1 MAGEKTL
8 TDKILD
14 NIVSTFTNIQKDI
27 TEAKKAIEA
36 AGVSSSGIT
45 KNLSDEIIK
54 IQTKVETD
62 IKDCP
67 AVPDIGG
74 YDIVGG
80 FGVIK
85 NSQYGKYCKEYTII
99 PNLNY
104 IDFKVPDDNEY
115 MLAWPNIESMKSAKD
130 KLYSLQSSQNE
141 SISGKYADLTV
152 PLVKMNFTK
161 NNLPYLSNTSYKE
174 DLYKYK
180 NNKSEHDN
188 PSYNLEVYVT
198 ADNLVTS
205 NNTPKDLVDT
215 YRLDMIGVSTDN
227 KFIENTDE
235 GVHVSL
241 PSPDSD
247 FFINNNKV
255 ESDAIIKT
263 DTFVSSAHINVKAV
277 ICKNVI
283 FDILAATMAR
293 LVKKNINK
301 NSSADPIRI
310 YIDETV
316 TEPCVLPSTERNAST
331 ETTPEMVSFNDSHI
345 ALGHSLCEIY
355 LNKSDDIT
363 EWLKNASK
371 QLSLYDILFL
381 TYDQTEYFSY
391 DCLKWMPVSE
401 ISKDISGP
409 YLYNSDVGP
418 SSYYID
424 NDSVHNYISIKY
436 GIKNQLPCITF
447 NDIISRIDSV
457 YDSKEGSIV
466 SFYDFDNNKIHL
478 NENSAIL
485 VNNTDKKWKF
495 TNEIDCSWSND
506 KFINRLSRFE
516 GGSDHP
522 MEDGKKVY
530 TLDFTDVSEQTI
542 RFPLLELDGNGES
555 YKDPSKSKIKIAIS
569 TPQDHS
575 ITNRKYMYF
584 VAPDYVY
591 FVDIN
596 GNLLEDI
603 HIDGY
608 NELHNMK
615 STIPVFYNRN
625 IKSVTISNA
634 NITLP
639 KILLNKFGEKF
650 NYSANKFFVADV
662 PTSPTEWALNNC
674 NAVEDIEYGP
684 MVYGEYDKY
693 AIKPSTADEL
703 AKRVIFII
711 DESDQIVNSL
721 AARLYRFRFY
731 NMDKTKKYNYSSKAW
746 EEVANATPDD
756 KLFSELYPEEYVSSE
771 Y

>member
-14 NIVSTFTNIQKDI
+14 DIVSTFTNIQKDI

-36 AGVSSSGIT
+36 AGVPSMGIT

-62 IKDCP
+62 IKGCP

-74 YDIVGG
+74 YDIIDG

-141 SISGKYADLTV
+141 SISSKYSDLNV
-152 PLVKMNFTK
+152 PLVKLNFTK
-161 NNLPYLSNTSYKE
+161 NNLQYLSNTSYKE
-174 DLYKYK
+174 ELYKYK
-180 NNKSEHDN
+180 NNKSEHTN
-188 PSYNLEVYVT
+188 PSYNLEVHVT

-205 NNTPKDLVDT
+205 NNIPKELVDT
-215 YRLDMIGVSTDN
+215 YRLDMIGVSTSN
-227 KFIENTDE
+227 KLIENTDE
-235 GVHVSL
+235 DVRLSL
-241 PSPDSD
+241 PSPDSE

-255 ESDAIIKT
+255 EPDTIIKT
-263 DTFVSSAHINVKAV
+263 NTFVSSAHINVKAV
-277 ICKNVI
+277 ICKSVI

-301 NSSADPIRI
+301 NSATEPIRI
-310 YIDETV
+310 YIDKSV
-316 TEPCVLPSTERNAST
+316 TEPPVIPSTELNAST
-331 ETTPEMVSFNDSHI
+331 ETTPEMVSFNDSHLS
-345 ALGHSLCEIY
+345 LGHSLCEIH

-363 EWLKNASK
+363 DWLKNASK

-401 ISKDISGP
+401 ISNDISGP
-409 YLYNSDVGP
+409 YLYNSNMGP

-424 NDSVHNYISIKY
+424 NDSVNNYLSLKY
-436 GIKNQLPCITF
+436 NITSQLQGITF
-447 NDIISRIDSV
+447 NDIISRINS
-457 YDSKEGSIV
+457 YNSKESSIV
-466 SFYDFDNNKIHL
+466 PICDFDNNKIHL

-485 VNNTDKKWKF
+485 VNNKDKKWKF
-495 TNEIDCSWSND
+495 TNEIDCSWGND
-506 KFINRLSRFE
+506 KFINSLSKFE
-516 GGSDHP
+516 DDSDHP
-522 MEDGKKVY
+522 LEDGKKVY

-542 RFPLLELDGNGES
+542 RFPLLDLDGNGES

-569 TPQDHS
+569 TPQDQS
-575 ITNRKYMYF
+575 IPNRKYMYF
-584 VAPDYVY
+584 VAPDYIY
-591 FVDIN
+591 FVDTN

-603 HIDGY
+603 HINGY
-608 NELHNMK
+608 NESHNMK
-615 STIPVFYNRN
+615 STIPVFYNRH

-639 KILLNKFGEKF
+639 KILLSKFGEKF
-650 NYSANKFFVADV
+650 NYSANKFFVADA
-662 PTSPTEWALNNC
+662 PTSPTEWTLNNC

-684 MVYGEYDKY
+684 MVYREYDKY
-693 AIKPSTADEL
+693 AIKPSTADEM

-731 NMDKTKKYNYSSKAW
+731 NTDKTKKYNYSSKAW
-746 EEVANATPDD
+746 EEVANVTPDD